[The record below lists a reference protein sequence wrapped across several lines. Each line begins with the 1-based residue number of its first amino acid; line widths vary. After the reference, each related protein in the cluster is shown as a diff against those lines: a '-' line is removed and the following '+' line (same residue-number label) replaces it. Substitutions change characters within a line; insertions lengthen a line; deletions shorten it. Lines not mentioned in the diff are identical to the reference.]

1 MNLRELLL
9 GGVAAWSALG
19 LLGVTASL
27 LRRERAKAL
36 RGLAWIAGIDGLYLV
51 VLLGVSMAQPQ
62 QVVAMGQEQC
72 FSQMCFTVTR
82 VEEIPGF
89 LIRDGSRLLRIS
101 VRVRNSAHDAARSDR
116 LIRAY
121 LIDAQGRRW
130 EQSPALSGVRLT
142 TRVAAAEAVISEP
155 VFKVASDA
163 TGLELVFTRGPLQPG
178 ALVIGDSDSWLH
190 RRAVVRLGR

>member
-130 EQSPALSGVRLT
+130 EQSPALSGVRL
-142 TRVAAAEAVISEP
+142 
-155 VFKVASDA
+155 SDA